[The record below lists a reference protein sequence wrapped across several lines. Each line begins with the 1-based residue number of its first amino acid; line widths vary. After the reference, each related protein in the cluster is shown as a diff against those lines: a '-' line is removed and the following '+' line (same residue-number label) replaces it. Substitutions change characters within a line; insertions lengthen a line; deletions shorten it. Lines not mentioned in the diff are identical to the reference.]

1 MTQPTPV
8 SGKSRDDRD
17 EKGGTANAFM
27 PSPLFGAEA
36 FLYSGPQHERSA
48 PHMAKAPAKKQ
59 KPDDKQ
65 ISRIFDT
72 TLRDGE
78 QAPGN
83 SMNIEEKLRI
93 AKQLQKLNV
102 DAIEAGFPI
111 ASDGDFEAVKMVA
124 QTIKGP
130 EIAGLCRSNEKDID
144 RAWEA
149 LKYAGEKGRI
159 HTFIATSDIHMKYK
173 LQMEPAKVLA
183 AAVKAVKRAAS
194 YTPNVEFSCEDAV
207 RTRLPFLAEVVEAVI
222 AAGATTVN
230 IPDTVGY
237 TIPFEY
243 FNIIKYLKDN
253 VPNIDQAIISVHCHN
268 DLGLSVANSIAA
280 IQAGARQVECT
291 INGIGERA
299 GNCSLEEFVMIL
311 KTRGDILPYYTN
323 VATEQLTPS
332 SRLLSTITGIGVQPN
347 KSIVGANAF
356 AHEAGIHQH
365 GMLMDKST
373 YEIMTPESVG
383 LSASALVLGKHS
395 GRHAFKKRLEEL
407 GHDLDDEKLNRAFDR
422 FKTLADLKKEVFD
435 EDLDAIVADES
446 REDLKYKLGHI
457 TVTCGSFAVATA
469 TVQLEINGEP
479 VRTAELGDGP
489 VDATLKAI
497 KKLTKTKAKLMQYNV
512 GSITGGTDAL
522 GEVTVRVAEGNH
534 VVVGK
539 GSSTDIIEASA
550 KAYVHALNRLNTK
563 QKRVSEGV

>member
-1 MTQPTPV
+1 
-8 SGKSRDDRD
+8 
-17 EKGGTANAFM
+17 
-27 PSPLFGAEA
+27 
-36 FLYSGPQHERSA
+36 
-48 PHMAKAPAKKQ
+48 MAKAPVKKQ
-59 KPDDKQ
+59 KQDDKQ
-65 ISRIFDT
+65 IIRIFDT

-83 SMNIEEKLRI
+83 SMNIEEKLRL

-102 DAIEAGFPI
+102 DVIEAGFPI
-111 ASDGDFEAVKMVA
+111 ASDGDFEAVKLIA

-130 EIAGLCRSNEKDID
+130 QIAGLCRSSEKDID

-149 LKYAGEKGRI
+149 LQFAGERGRI

-183 AAVKAVKRAAS
+183 SAVKAVKRAAS

-237 TIPFEY
+237 TVPFEY

-268 DLGLSVANSIAA
+268 DLGLSVANSLAA

-311 KTRGDILPYYTN
+311 RTRGDILPYYTN
-323 VATEQLTPS
+323 IATEHLTPS
-332 SRLLSTITGIGVQPN
+332 SRLLTNITGIAVQPN
-347 KSIVGANAF
+347 KSVVGANAF

-365 GMLMDKST
+365 GMLMEKTT

-383 LSASALVLGKHS
+383 LTASSLVLGKHS

-407 GHDLDDEKLNRAFDR
+407 GHELNDEMLNRAFDR
-422 FKTLADLKKEVFD
+422 FKSLADLKKEVFD

-446 REDLKYKLGHI
+446 REDEKFKLGHI

-469 TVQLEINGEP
+469 TVQMEINGTS

-497 KKLTKTKAKLMQYNV
+497 KKLTKTKAKLTQYNV
-512 GSITGGTDAL
+512 GSITGGTDAQ
-522 GEVTVRVAEGNH
+522 GEVTVRVSEGSH

-539 GSSTDIIEASA
+539 GASTDIIEASA
-550 KAYVHALNRLNTK
+550 KAFIHALNRLHLR

>member
-1 MTQPTPV
+1 
-8 SGKSRDDRD
+8 
-17 EKGGTANAFM
+17 
-27 PSPLFGAEA
+27 
-36 FLYSGPQHERSA
+36 
-48 PHMAKAPAKKQ
+48 MAKAKKQ
-59 KPDDKQ
+59 DDQRQ
-65 ISRIFDT
+65 IITIFDT

-93 AKQLQKLNV
+93 AKHLQKMNV
-102 DAIEAGFPI
+102 DVIEAGFPI
-111 ASDGDFEAVKMVA
+111 ASEGDFEAVKAVA
-124 QTIKGP
+124 QAIKGP
-130 EIAGLCRSNEKDID
+130 QIAGLCRSSEKDID

-149 LKYAGEKGRI
+149 LKFAGDRGRI

-183 AAVKAVKRAAS
+183 SAVKAVKRAAS

-222 AAGATTVN
+222 DAGATTVN

-253 VPNIDQAIISVHCHN
+253 VPNIDKAIISVHCHN

-280 IQAGARQVECT
+280 VQAGARQVECT

-299 GNCSLEEFVMIL
+299 GNCSLEEFVMAL
-311 KTRGDILPYYTN
+311 RTRHDILPFYTN
-323 VATEQLTPS
+323 VDTTQLTHA
-332 SRLLSTITGIGVQPN
+332 SRLLTTITGIMVQPN
-347 KSIVGANAF
+347 KAIVGANAF

-365 GMLMDKST
+365 GMLMEKST

-383 LSASALVLGKHS
+383 LTSNSLVLGKHS
-395 GRHAFKKRLEEL
+395 GRHAFKQRLESL
-407 GHDLDDEKLNRAFDR
+407 GHDLDDEKLNKAFER

-435 EDLDAIVADES
+435 EDLDAIVAEEA
-446 REDLKYKLGHI
+446 REEEKYKLGHI

-469 TVQLEINGEP
+469 TVQLEIEGVA

-497 KKLTKTKAKLMQYNV
+497 KKLTKSKAKLMQYNV
-512 GSITGGTDAL
+512 GAITSGTDAQ
-522 GEVTVRVAEGNH
+522 GEVTVRVSEGNH
-534 VVVGK
+534 TVVGK

-550 KAYVHALNRLNTK
+550 KAYVHALNRLNYK
-563 QKRVSEGV
+563 QKKMTEGV